1 MRLNKTEI
9 NNLAVYTGIK
19 TDALRRFINKYNLDI
34 TKLERD
40 VTKYKRIRLD
50 LAAAVSG
57 YDDNEIAQQI
67 QAKYSLDE
75 SRRAIDFFNSTYGKA
90 ILNILKQNEKEF
102 NREMV
107 RQYLDKLN
115 TNDLKWARIMD
126 FIASDLGLN
135 HAEYN
140 TFGEQEVAMLDAIE
154 TLFSQ
159 YKESN
164 EKLVISKQSIDEMVE
179 KAVKPD
185 IDLEKERTKMKRI
198 VIDVA
203 QFEALLNHLL
213 NPINKSVTIN
223 EDVLEDTYTF
233 EVYSG
238 RMKKFLDFIQGLT
251 TIKMSKL
258 KKDGHY
264 VYLTLINSG
273 RFEEWE
279 PVVKYYKEN
288 IKI

>member
-19 TDALRRFINKYNLDI
+19 TDALRRFTNKYNLDI
-34 TKLERD
+34 RKLERD

-75 SRRAIDFFNSTYGKA
+75 SRRSNDFFASAHGKA
-90 ILNILKQNEKEF
+90 IYNLLKRNGKVF
-102 NREMV
+102 NQDLV
-107 RQYLDKLN
+107 KAYFDKLN

-164 EKLVISKQSIDEMVE
+164 DKLVISKQSIDEMIE
-179 KAVKPD
+179 KTVKPD

-203 QFEALLNHLL
+203 QFEALLNHVL
-213 NPINKSVTIN
+213 NPINKSVTLN
-223 EDVLEDTYTF
+223 EQIEDTYTF

-238 RMKKFLDFIQGLT
+238 RMKKFLDFIQGLP
-251 TIKMSKL
+251 TITSTKL

-264 VYLTLINSG
+264 VYLTLTNSG

-279 PVVKYYKEN
+279 PVVKFYKEQ